1 MTEPSKTASEHNAAR
16 RKFLAHCGTFAA
28 ATPPA
33 ITLLL
38 AQSGRSYAF
47 ASSGGI
53 PVNAN
58 LKDGDFETVFGRRR
72 PWTTVNDRQFR
83 SLTDS

>member
-1 MTEPSKTASEHNAAR
+1 MPDPCKNASDHSAAR
-16 RKFLAHCGTFAA
+16 RRFLAHCGTFAA

-38 AQSGRSYAF
+38 AQAERNYAF

-58 LKDGDFETVFGRRR
+58 MNDGDFETVFGRRR
-72 PWTTVNDRQFR
+72 RWSTVTDRQF
-83 SLTDS
+83 SNLSDS